1 MNFNRIYAV
10 IIRNLF
16 AYKRSLDRLTD
27 AFYWPTLD
35 LIIWGLTSQFFVG
48 SGNGMLNF
56 VSIIISAI
64 VLWLFLWRAQYEI
77 SINVVDEMW
86 NKNLVNLFGSPL
98 KFSEWIISLL
108 ILGLIKIIMAVGFAT
123 LLAYLLYKVELFS
136 LGFYLIPFMV
146 LLILNGWILG
156 FIVSGLILRYGTK
169 VQTLVWTTIWMI
181 SPFSAIYYPVSAL
194 PFWAQAV
201 AHYVPPSYVF
211 EGMREV
217 IETGKADLNSLL
229 FPGLLTILYL
239 IGAIIYLK
247 SSFNELMNK
256 GLVKAV

>member
-1 MNFNRIYAV
+1 MKFNRIYAI

-35 LIIWGLTSQFFVG
+35 LIIWGLTSQFFAKSY
-48 SGNGMLNF
+48 SGNLNF
-56 VSIIISAI
+56 VSMIISAI

-98 KFSEWIISLL
+98 KFSEWIVSLL
-108 ILGLIKIIMAVGFAT
+108 ILGLIKIVMAVGFAIV
-123 LLAYLLYKVELFS
+123 LAYLLYKVQIFS
-136 LGFYLIPFMV
+136 LGFYIIPFMI
-146 LLILNGWILG
+146 LLILNGWVLG

-169 VQTLVWTTIWMI
+169 VQTLVWTTIWII

-194 PFWAQAV
+194 PSWAQTIAQ
-201 AHYVPPSYVF
+201 YVPPSYIF

-217 IETGKADLNSLL
+217 VETGKAELTVLV
-229 FPGLLTILYL
+229 FPGLLTVIYML
-239 IGAIIYLK
+239 GSIIYLK
-247 SSFNELMNK
+247 TSFNKLMDK

>member
-1 MNFNRIYAV
+1 MKFNRIYA
-10 IIRNLF
+10 IIVRNLF

-35 LIIWGLTSQFFVG
+35 LVIWGLTSQFIAQ
-48 SGNGMLNF
+48 SGNTNLNF
-56 VSIIISAI
+56 VSVIVSAI

-86 NKNLVNLFGSPL
+86 NKNLVNLFGAPL

-108 ILGLIKIIMAVGFAT
+108 LLGLIKIIMAVGFAIV
-123 LLAYLLYKVELFS
+123 LAYLLYKVEIFN
-136 LGFYLIPFMV
+136 LGFYIIPFMV
-146 LLILNGWILG
+146 LLILNGWVLG
-156 FIVSGLILRYGTK
+156 FLVSGLILRYGTK

-194 PFWAQAV
+194 PSWAQTISQ
-201 AHYVPPSYVF
+201 YVPPSYIF
-211 EGMREV
+211 EGMRDV
-217 IETGKADLNSLL
+217 VETGKADLSLLL
-229 FPGLLTILYL
+229 FPGLLTVIYM

-247 SSFNELMNK
+247 SSFNKLMDK